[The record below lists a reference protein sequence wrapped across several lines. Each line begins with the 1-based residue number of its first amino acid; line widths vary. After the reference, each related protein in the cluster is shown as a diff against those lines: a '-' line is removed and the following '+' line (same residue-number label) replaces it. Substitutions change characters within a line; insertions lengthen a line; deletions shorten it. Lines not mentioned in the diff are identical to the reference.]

1 MQCYLVYRSHVAD
14 KRESSSL
21 INCLNPVAKVNALV
35 VAKVCNLTLVLDT
48 FVALFVA
55 IATRVS
61 NHSIRRNADAR

>member
-14 KRESSSL
+14 KRESS
-21 INCLNPVAKVNALV
+21 NCLNPVAKVNALV